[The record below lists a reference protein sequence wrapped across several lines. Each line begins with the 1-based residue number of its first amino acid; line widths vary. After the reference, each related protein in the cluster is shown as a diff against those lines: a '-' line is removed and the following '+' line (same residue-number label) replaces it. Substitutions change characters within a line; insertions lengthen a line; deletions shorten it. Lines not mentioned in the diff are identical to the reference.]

1 MYPLSQAHEGRIKP
15 APMKDDFRLT
25 FRKVLPCFVMANA
38 LCGFPLVGSAQ
49 EALAETTQEHGV
61 APLEPIELDSAV
73 DSVQASMAKIQEL
86 SKSGITP
93 TDVLEF
99 GDDLDWVQ
107 LVSGEW
113 IKGKIKRMRDDN
125 LEFDSDKLDL
135 LNIDFDDVSLVHS
148 PRIGTYVFD
157 GRVSETGRC
166 VIIADE
172 VIIETNEGTKV
183 FPRSELRSIVEGGE
197 RERDYWWFKLGFGL
211 TLNKGNTDQ
220 FTYDSSFDLRREDR
234 LTLLRLAYNAT
245 FGRTDGVQNVRRH
258 LVGLEFR
265 VFLSK
270 RWFLTPVWSQFLN
283 DKFQNIRIRAT
294 PATGAGVHIID
305 EANAVWDF
313 QTGIG
318 YQFLRYRD
326 GSAVNGENPQNDVFI
341 PLATYA
347 DFDIKGDIDLTLSWL
362 TNLVV
367 STIGN
372 TNHTGRAKLAIGL
385 TSILDLDIE
394 FLFLRTE
401 DPAPPADP
409 GVTIEKNDYQL
420 IVGISLELG

>member
-1 MYPLSQAHEGRIKP
+1 
-15 APMKDDFRLT
+15 MKDEFEMT
-25 FRKVLPCFVMANA
+25 SRKGS
-38 LCGFPLVGSAQ
+38 LCLLLVGILCAFSSRASAQ
-49 EALAETTQEHGV
+49 APPTET
-61 APLEPIELDSAV
+61 AV
-73 DSVQASMAKIQEL
+73 DASEAPVEATEPDFAVESVAASVAEIQEL
-86 SKSGITP
+86 AESGIASTH
-93 TDVLEF
+93 VIEF
-99 GDDLDWVQ
+99 GDSADWIQ

-113 IKGKIKRMRDDN
+113 IKGEIKRMREDDV
-125 LEFDSDKLDL
+125 EFDSAKLDML
-135 LNIDFDDVSLVHS
+135 SIDFDDVALVHS
-148 PRIGTYVFD
+148 PRVGTYVFD

-166 VIIADE
+166 VITADQ
-172 VIIETNEGTKV
+172 VIIETKEGTKV

-234 LTLLRLAYNAT
+234 LTLFRLAYNAT

-258 LVGLEFR
+258 LVGLEFK

-270 RWFLTPVWSQFLN
+270 RWFLTPIWSQFLN

-294 PATGAGVHIID
+294 PATGGGVHIID
-305 EANAVWDF
+305 AANVTWDF

-318 YQFLRYRD
+318 YHYLRFID
-326 GSAVNGENPQNDVFI
+326 DTAVDRGNPQNDVFI
-341 PLATYA
+341 PLGTYA
-347 DFDIKGDIDLTLSWL
+347 DFDIKGGIDLTLSWL

-372 TNHTGRAKLAIGL
+372 TNHTGRAKLSIEL
-385 TSILDLDIE
+385 TSVLDLDIA

-401 DPAPPADP
+401 DPAPPPDP
-409 GVTIEKNDYQL
+409 DVTIEKNDYQL

>member
-1 MYPLSQAHEGRIKP
+1 
-15 APMKDDFRLT
+15 MKDDFQVTYCKAL
-25 FRKVLPCFVMANA
+25 LCLLMSNA
-38 LCGFPLVGSAQ
+38 LGGFPLHASAQ
-49 EALAETTQEHGV
+49 EPSAETAQEHSGV
-61 APLEPIELDSAV
+61 PSEPIEIDSAV
-73 DSVQASMAKIQEL
+73 DSVQASVAEIQALAEF
-86 SKSGITP
+86 GIAATH
-93 TDVLEF
+93 VIEF
-99 GDDLDWVQ
+99 GDDFDWVQ

-113 IKGKIKRMRDDN
+113 IKGEIKRMRGEN
-125 LEFDSDKLDL
+125 LEFDSDKLDM
-135 LNIDFDDVSLVHS
+135 LNIDFNDVALVHA

-157 GRVSETGRC
+157 GRVSESGKS
-166 VIIADE
+166 
-172 VIIETNEGTKV
+172 VIIEDKVIIDTNEGTKV
-183 FPRSELRSIVEGGE
+183 FPRSELQSIVEGGE
-197 RERDYWWFKLGFGL
+197 REKDWWWFKLGFGL

-220 FTYDSSFDLRREDR
+220 FTYDSSFDVRREDR

-258 LVGLEFR
+258 LVNLDFS

-283 DKFQNIRIRAT
+283 DKFQNIRFRAT

-305 EANAVWDF
+305 EANVTWDF

-318 YQFLRYRD
+318 YHFLRYRD
-326 GSAVNGENPQNDVFI
+326 ESAVNGKNPQNDVFI
-341 PLATYA
+341 PLLTYA
-347 DFDIKGDIDLTLSWL
+347 DFDITSDIGLTMSWL

-372 TNHTGRAKLAIGL
+372 TNHTGRANLAIEL
-385 TSILDLDIE
+385 TSVLNLDVA

-401 DPAPPADP
+401 DPAPPPDP

-420 IVGISLELG
+420 IVGVSLELG